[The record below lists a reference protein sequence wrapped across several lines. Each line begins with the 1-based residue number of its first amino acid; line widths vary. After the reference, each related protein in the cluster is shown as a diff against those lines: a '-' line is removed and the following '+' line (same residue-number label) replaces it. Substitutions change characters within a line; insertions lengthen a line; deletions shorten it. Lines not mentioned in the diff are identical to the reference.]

1 MGKTADTDPAVG
13 FPPRGQAADKRCIY
27 ASGKEH
33 QRWFRYSGTT
43 VFLWREV
50 RKKREVLLFLRR
62 ASGRTTACESRF
74 HFHKI
79 PRQEDKDE
87 RSFRIILWFQYQRT
101 DSFPEK
107 VLPVS
112 ICNPV
117 IPPGNL
123 LAAYSVLSV
132 SVLINC
138 QNIPKIM
145 AKTYQVSNIIHKK
158 IKKTVFFLEII
169 SYNGNS
175 DMIILS

>member
-13 FPPRGQAADKRCIY
+13 FPPRVKAAGKRCIY

-33 QRWFRYSGTT
+33 QRWFRCSGTT
-43 VFLWREV
+43 VFWWREV

-62 ASGRTTACESRF
+62 ASGRTTACEPRF

-79 PRQEDKDE
+79 PLQEDKDE
-87 RSFRIILWFQYQRT
+87 RSSRIILWFQYQRT

-123 LAAYSVLSV
+123 FAAYSVLSV

-145 AKTYQVSNIIHKK
+145 AKTYHVSNIIHKK

-175 DMIILS
+175 DMRILS